1 LRFSRASVGPHS
13 HARLEP
19 GTSKAGSGRDLLT
32 RLSSTTDG
40 LPVPGRRRVTWR
52 PSVGQTAGSGDPR
65 RTAGSEDP
73 RGTRQ
78 IRSENSRDPRAVK
91 TNFAACPRPLWVK
104 VVRLPGLADCED
116 VADWIP
122 RVVGDR
128 VGDDVR
134 EAVGGEL
141 QALGEAA
148 VVLDLNSIVD
158 APSESEAPRPV
169 ADAPVVEAPIPAGTQ
184 HGPDD
189 SSGSEG
195 RRYSL
200 GRLRSSFPAA
210 LLRKP
215 DRPMRRVSQGLD
227 GTGPPSRRGPDVRPR
242 CPHPA

>member
-1 LRFSRASVGPHS
+1 
-13 HARLEP
+13 
-19 GTSKAGSGRDLLT
+19 
-32 RLSSTTDG
+32 
-40 LPVPGRRRVTWR
+40 
-52 PSVGQTAGSGDPR
+52 
-65 RTAGSEDP
+65 
-73 RGTRQ
+73 
-78 IRSENSRDPRAVK
+78 
-91 TNFAACPRPLWVK
+91 

-169 ADAPVVEAPIPAGTQ
+169 ADAPVVEAPLPIPIPIPAGTQ

-210 LLRKP
+210 
-215 DRPMRRVSQGLD
+215 
-227 GTGPPSRRGPDVRPR
+227 
-242 CPHPA
+242 